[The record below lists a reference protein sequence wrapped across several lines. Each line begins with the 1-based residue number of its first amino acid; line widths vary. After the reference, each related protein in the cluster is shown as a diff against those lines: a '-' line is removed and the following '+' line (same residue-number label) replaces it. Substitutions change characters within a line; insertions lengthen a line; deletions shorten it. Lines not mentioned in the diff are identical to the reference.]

1 MKGILLLILLLSSG
15 FTGMAQKPAETKP
28 YSGHLADE
36 QGNGVEYATIVLLQ
50 DDYQKAGGTTDSN
63 GNFIL
68 EAKAGTYTVIVQCLG
83 YDPHTEKQTIT
94 CIRSG
99 HTCTK
104 GLRLCIKRGRSTSQ
118 EYRT

>member
-83 YDPHTEKQTIT
+83 YDP
-94 CIRSG
+94 IR
-99 HTCTK
+99 K
-104 GLRLCIKRGRSTSQ
+104 NRQL
-118 EYRT
+118 Y